1 MVTSFFVTLV
11 FGMIDLSIA
20 LFRKHVVSEAAR
32 QGARVATVH
41 GYLAPTSS
49 NMNAWGPTPSYY
61 PTLPNQSIYAS
72 SNSYTVQANAR
83 SDELAGAIS
92 PYLVGLDPSTVTI
105 QIVWP
110 DGNND
115 LGNRVSVTVTVPS
128 RHPVPL
134 FFGTDSINLGAT
146 STMTVVH

>member
-1 MVTSFFVTLV
+1 MVTSCFVTLV

-32 QGARVATVH
+32 QGARMATVH
-41 GYLAPTSS
+41 GYLAGASS
-49 NMNAWGPTPSYY
+49 TMNAWGPTPSYY
-61 PTLPNQSIYAS
+61 PALTTQSIYAS
-72 SNSYTVQANAR
+72 SSSYTVQANVS

-105 QIVWP
+105 QLVWP

-115 LGNRVSVTVTVPS
+115 LGNRVSVTVTVPYS
-128 RHPVPL
+128 HL
-134 FFGTDSINLGAT
+134 FLGPDSINLDAT